1 MVSAGV
7 KRAVPPPPPP
17 PVLFTLF
24 PLLLFPCHSL
34 LLCFFLRQ
42 LPFSRISLH
51 FFFVLL
57 QQQQQFPSP
66 PTPSSS
72 ALSFLLPNF
81 QFLNFSP
88 PKTLFPPSPFC
99 YFTQPLSPKTVL
111 SSLQFCFR
119 FLPQNPF
126 TYIPIP
132 TLFNKTIIHPS
143 L

>member
-1 MVSAGV
+1 MHVSSV
-7 KRAVPPPPPP
+7 LSHHRHLFCSPSFPFFSF
-17 PVLFTLF
+17 PVTHCSFAFFCANF
-24 PLLLFPCHSL
+24 P
-34 LLCFFLRQ
+34 FLEF
-42 LPFSRISLH
+42 LYT
-51 FFFVLL
+51 FFVLL
-57 QQQQQFPSP
+57 QQQQQQFPSP

-88 PKTLFPPSPFC
+88 PKTLFPLSPFC

-111 SSLQFCFR
+111 SPLQFCFR